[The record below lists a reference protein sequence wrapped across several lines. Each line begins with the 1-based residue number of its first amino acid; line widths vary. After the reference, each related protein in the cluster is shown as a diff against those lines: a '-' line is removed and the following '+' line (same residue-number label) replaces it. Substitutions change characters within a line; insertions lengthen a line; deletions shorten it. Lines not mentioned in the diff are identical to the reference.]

1 MIFPLFLVL
10 FPVVY
15 GIIHDAT
22 YDEYPNCA
30 ITCLSTNGTEYPN
43 NFANNC
49 DYASGECCTGS
60 YREIIAATWECVWSH
75 CKQEKSLEA
84 FGTFVDFCDYMGH
97 PLRKEDIPTGYEPV
111 GEDADEEDEDKDDDD
126 DEKIAGTPLTK
137 NQIIGIAFGAGGSNN
152 TPIYTC
158 RRPLLP

>member
-1 MIFPLFLVL
+1 MLSPLLLIL

-15 GIIHDAT
+15 GIIHNEA

-49 DYASGECCTGS
+49 DYASGECCTNP
-60 YREIIAATWECVWSH
+60 YREIIAATWECIWSH
-75 CKQEKSLEA
+75 CQQEKSPKA

-97 PLRKEDIPTGYEPV
+97 PLRKEDIPTGYESV
-111 GEDADEEDEDKDDDD
+111 VDETDDDEDEDKDKNDDG
-126 DEKIAGTPLTK
+126 ELRSKPPHVRTA
-137 NQIIGIAFGAGGSNN
+137 N
-152 TPIYTC
+152 
-158 RRPLLP
+158 